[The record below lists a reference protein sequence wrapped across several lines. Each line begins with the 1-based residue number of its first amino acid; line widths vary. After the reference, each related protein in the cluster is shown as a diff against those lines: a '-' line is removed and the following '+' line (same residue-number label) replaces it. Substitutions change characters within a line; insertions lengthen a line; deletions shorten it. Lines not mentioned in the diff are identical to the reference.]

1 MGYVT
6 TINNETTARRNQL
19 KSVMDDFCTFSWG
32 GCPDMFGEYGAFI
45 VGGKDALK
53 FYNGPG
59 FSNEY
64 AQPQFNK
71 AAGQLQGVNFTTQ
84 QISFTMGVY
93 WITEED
99 YRKLIHLL
107 HPLRVSFL
115 AFGFETKYGYQAKL
129 SKLGDSTRNP
139 IGRNEDG
146 KIVYY
151 TEIPLTFEVQGAQC
165 ATAQNQYDFKSADS
179 LYLKLNENDHT
190 PSDLPFP
197 IEYSFKLTPLS
208 GGLRSVSLI
217 ARYYEKTTV
226 TEKNYNRNE
235 IYYSQP
241 DEVADTI
248 NLPGE
253 YYIAKDVSLFDL
265 KLQLTTQG
273 MPLNIKYKS
282 DLGTLFLEYGSGIDR
297 ILSLTTYSDIGDFI
311 VKSLLCNKFEV
322 PGILDNPLFDLKNV
336 RFILKHD
343 EELSIDDI
351 DLVAYA
357 RTNVI

>member
-6 TINNETTARRNQL
+6 KINNETTARRNQL
-19 KSVMDDFCTFSWG
+19 KSIMDDFCTFSWG
-32 GCPDMFGEYGAFI
+32 GCPDMFREYGAFV

-71 AAGQLQGVNFTTQ
+71 TAGQLQGVNFTTQ

-99 YRKLIHLL
+99 YRKLIYLL
-107 HPLRVSFL
+107 HPLRVNFL

-165 ATAQNQYDFKSADS
+165 AIAQNPFEWNTDIAGGKI
-179 LYLKLNENDHT
+179 LNTIKQVEDT
-190 PSDLPFP
+190 PEWSDLSFP
-197 IEYSFKLTPLS
+197 IEYSYSAKLPT
-208 GGLRSVSLI
+208 GGEHKISLV
-217 ARYYEKTTV
+217 ARGKGNKSIT
-226 TEKNYNRNE
+226 
-235 IYYSQP
+235 
-241 DEVADTI
+241 
-248 NLPGE
+248 
-253 YYIAKDVSLFDL
+253 LFDL
-265 KLQLTTQG
+265 ILQNTTSE
-273 MPLNIKYKS
+273 MEITIKYKS
-282 DLGTLFLEYGSGIDR
+282 DLGIVFLQYGNGIEK
-297 ILSLTTYSDIGDFI
+297 ILSMITTTDTGDSL
-311 VKSLLCNKFEV
+311 VKSLICNKFEI
-322 PGILDNPLFDLKNV
+322 PGIFDGFLV
-336 RFILKHD
+336 GSDSIQL
-343 EELSIDDI
+343 ELQCPNTGGVVKIT
-351 DLVAYA
+351 AWA

>member
-6 TINNETTARRNQL
+6 KINNETTARRNQL
-19 KSVMDDFCTFSWG
+19 KNIMDDFCTFSWG
-32 GCPDMFGEYGAFI
+32 GCSDMFGEYGAFI

-99 YRKLIHLL
+99 YRKLIYLL

-165 ATAQNQYDFKSADS
+165 AIAQVPFEWHGISYQHDRDNNRYEYTIERTRRDGAP
-179 LYLKLNENDHT
+179 EN
-190 PSDLPFP
+190 SDLSFP
-197 IEYSFKLTPLS
+197 IKCDFAIEPIAGGSHTISFEAVYKEGTAEEKRIGLLLLDLQSLTS
-208 GGLRSVSLI
+208 GEKIRIS
-217 ARYYEKTTV
+217 YE
-226 TEKNYNRNE
+226 
-235 IYYSQP
+235 
-241 DEVADTI
+241 
-248 NLPGE
+248 
-253 YYIAKDVSLFDL
+253 
-265 KLQLTTQG
+265 
-273 MPLNIKYKS
+273 S
-282 DLGTLFLEYGSGIDR
+282 DLGVLFLQYGNGLQR
-297 ILSLTTYSDIGDFI
+297 ILSLTTYTDIGEYL
-311 VKSLLCNKFEV
+311 VKSYDCNKFNV
-322 PGILDNPLFDLKNV
+322 PGILEQPNFNLNDVK
-336 RFILKHD
+336 FILFSTAEVAKVEGTD
-343 EELSIDDI
+343 RDDI
-351 DLVAYA
+351 LIEGSA
-357 RTNVI
+357 RTNII

>member
-32 GCPDMFGEYGAFI
+32 GCSDMFGEYGAFI

-165 ATAQNQYDFKSADS
+165 AIAQNPFEWSTSKSQDEDGNHI
-179 LYLKLNENDHT
+179 YTTTRKLNEETKEKVDDAPEN
-190 PSDLPFP
+190 SDLPFP
-197 IEYSFKLTPLS
+197 IEYSFKLQPVLGGDQRISLNAKYPGLS
-208 GGLRSVSLI
+208 SIELFNIELQYLTGNP
-217 ARYYEKTTV
+217 E
-226 TEKNYNRNE
+226 NE
-235 IYYSQP
+235 EFIL
-241 DEVADTI
+241 V
-248 NLPGE
+248 G
-253 YYIAKDVSLFDL
+253 
-265 KLQLTTQG
+265 
-273 MPLNIKYKS
+273 IKYKS
-282 DLGTLFLEYGSGIDR
+282 DLGVLFLQYGNGIEK
-297 ILSLTTYSDIGDFI
+297 ILSLVDYTDIGEKL
-311 VKSLLCNKFEV
+311 VKSCTCNKFNI
-322 PGILDNPLFDLKNV
+322 PGRLEQPNFNINDLELKLISSIPINEQQTLMTDENIPVILVTGF
-336 RFILKHD
+336 
-343 EELSIDDI
+343 
-351 DLVAYA
+351 A

>member
-6 TINNETTARRNQL
+6 KINNETTARRNQL

-32 GCPDMFGEYGAFI
+32 GCPDMFGEYGAFV

-99 YRKLIHLL
+99 YRKLIYLL
-107 HPLRVSFL
+107 HPLRVNFL

-139 IGRNEDG
+139 IGRNENG

-165 ATAQNQYDFKSADS
+165 AIAQVPFEWHGISYQHDQDNNRYEYTIERTGRDGAPD
-179 LYLKLNENDHT
+179 N
-190 PSDLPFP
+190 SDLSFP
-197 IEYSFKLTPLS
+197 IKCDFAIEPIVGGSHTISFEAVYKKGTAEEKRIGLFLLDLQSLTS
-208 GGLRSVSLI
+208 REKIRIS
-217 ARYYEKTTV
+217 YE
-226 TEKNYNRNE
+226 
-235 IYYSQP
+235 
-241 DEVADTI
+241 
-248 NLPGE
+248 
-253 YYIAKDVSLFDL
+253 
-265 KLQLTTQG
+265 
-273 MPLNIKYKS
+273 S
-282 DLGTLFLEYGSGIDR
+282 DLGVLFLQYGDGLQR
-297 ILSLTTYSDIGDFI
+297 ILSLTAYTDIGEYL
-311 VKSLLCNKFEV
+311 VKSYDCNKFNV
-322 PGILDNPLFDLKNV
+322 PGILEQPNFNLNDVKFTLFSTAEVAKVEGTD
-336 RFILKHD
+336 R
-343 EELSIDDI
+343 DDI
-351 DLVAYA
+351 LIEGSA